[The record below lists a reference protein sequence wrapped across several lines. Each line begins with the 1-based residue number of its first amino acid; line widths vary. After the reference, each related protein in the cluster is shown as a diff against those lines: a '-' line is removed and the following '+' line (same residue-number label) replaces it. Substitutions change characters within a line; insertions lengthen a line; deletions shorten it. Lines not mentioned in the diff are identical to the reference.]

1 MDDINQNFETISSQQ
16 KKVER
21 STIKQAYS
29 YIRFS
34 REHQSEGD
42 SLRRQL
48 EATRVYCKRKG
59 LALNESLNLRDLGVS
74 AFHGRNAEKGAL
86 GRFLHAVQAGSVPA
100 GSALVVEG
108 LDRLSRQ
115 NPWATVS
122 LLKEL
127 KDYGIEIHLTMA
139 DMVISPNEQDDGMK
153 LMYAVAMASRAH
165 DESKTKSK
173 RLLEAFAAKRKAA
186 DEGKVIFHKSMPWWL
201 TIENGK
207 IIAIPERAAVVKRV
221 FALTAGGMS
230 SSRIA
235 RLFNKEQIPT
245 WRPKTKMW
253 LSCRVRGLIR
263 GTAALGTLTPTDK
276 AKKMGTKYALVG
288 YYPTLISE
296 ELAAEARASLVA
308 NRSGVGRVAQ
318 GIRPI
323 NILRGLLF
331 HRDKWL
337 RFQVN
342 QNGLPDPK
350 TKVKGFNGY
359 FSLVQPDTEDETV
372 FSISSKQL
380 EPVIIHAL
388 RELKPEDLLP
398 FQEGVNLSKAS
409 ALRSKL
415 AELERRRLNLL
426 NAVESGS
433 TSVTGRL
440 VEVEEQV
447 ITKRK
452 ELIAEESRVASIA
465 NSDPTSLKEIKF
477 DLYCNKVRQKTAD
490 ALSRIV
496 SRIDIGYKHEDL
508 PLDKGT
514 KEAFLAQLFN
524 ANEPWPFISDPIH
537 NDQRRKE
544 LFILVTFTSGAQRSI
559 VRLEL
564 HRSKNI
570 LVTSRIEP
578 FEVQEPTAP
587 HAVRRTRKSKKPSP
601 SCA

>member
-1 MDDINQNFETISSQQ
+1 MDDINQYLESNSSQQ

-21 STIKQAYS
+21 TPFKQAYS

-59 LALNESLNLRDLGVS
+59 LVLNESLNLRDLGVS

-86 GRFLHAVQAGSVPA
+86 GRFLQAVQAGSIPA

-127 KDYGIEIHLTMA
+127 KDFGIEIHLTMA
-139 DMVISPNEQDDGMK
+139 DMVISPDEQDDGMK

-201 TIENGK
+201 TIENNK
-207 IIAIPERAAVVKRV
+207 IIAIPERAEVVKRI
-221 FALTAGGMS
+221 FEMTAGGMS

-235 RLFNKEQIPT
+235 RMLNKEKVPT
-245 WRPKTKMW
+245 WRPKTKIW
-253 LSCRVRGLIR
+253 LSCRVRGLIK
-263 GTAALGTLTPTDK
+263 GTAALGTLSPTDK
-276 AKKMGTKYALVG
+276 AVKMGRKYALVG
-288 YYPTLISE
+288 YYPTVVSE
-296 ELAAEARASLVA
+296 ELAAEARASMVA
-308 NRSGVGRVAQ
+308 NRSGAGRVAE

-323 NILRGLLF
+323 NIFRGLLF
-331 HRDKWL
+331 YRGQWL
-337 RFQVN
+337 RFQTN

-359 FSLVQPDTEDETV
+359 FELVHPDTEDDSV

-398 FQEGVNLSKAS
+398 PQENANLSKAS
-409 ALRSKL
+409 ALRNKL
-415 AELERRRLNLL
+415 AELERRRQNLL

-447 ITKRK
+447 AAKRK
-452 ELIAEESRVASIA
+452 ELLVEESRLASIC
-465 NSDPTSLKEIKF
+465 NSDPTSLKEIKL
-477 DLYCNKVRQKTAD
+477 DLYCNRARQKTAD

-496 SRIDIGYKHEDL
+496 ARIDIAYKYGDL

-514 KEAFLAQLFN
+514 KDAFLAQLFN

-537 NDQRRKE
+537 NNKRRKE

-559 VRLEL
+559 VRLEM
-564 HRSKNI
+564 HRSRNI
-570 LVTSRIEP
+570 LVTTKIEP
-578 FEVQEPTAP
+578 FDVQEPTATP
-587 HAVRRTRKSKKPSP
+587 ALGRTRKSKTHSP
-601 SCA
+601 TCG